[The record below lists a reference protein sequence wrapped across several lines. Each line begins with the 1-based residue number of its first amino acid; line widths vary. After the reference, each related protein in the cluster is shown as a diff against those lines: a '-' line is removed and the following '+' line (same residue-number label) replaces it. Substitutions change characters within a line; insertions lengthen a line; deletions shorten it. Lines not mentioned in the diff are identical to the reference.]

1 MATSTRRFAWLPR
14 EPHPQPLSDKAVQI
28 VQILQRY
35 PKGLSASEIV
45 KRSGGTFLVNH
56 VYVYL
61 RRLQARGIVKVT
73 STDRASVERGQRDVL
88 RASLAPGQIVR
99 RSAADAKAAAA
110 EPKARRSAAE
120 AKAAAPEPKA
130 RRGAAG
136 ADTRRAAPAAARRG
150 ASEGRRTQSTAAG
163 H

>member
-61 RRLQARGIVKVT
+61 RRLQARGIVKVLT
-73 STDRASVERGQRDVL
+73 SDKSGAERGQREVL
-88 RASLAPGQIVR
+88 RAMLAPGQIVR
-99 RSAADAKAAAA
+99 RGGDTKTPAGEAKRAGEARRTAEPARTPARRASAGTRAAAA
-110 EPKARRSAAE
+110 T
-120 AKAAAPEPKA
+120 
-130 RRGAAG
+130 RRGAG
-136 ADTRRAAPAAARRG
+136 ESRRAQN
-150 ASEGRRTQSTAAG
+150 ASSG